1 MAQIDKPN
9 LHFRTKLY
17 VGTGSANSI
26 TYDESGNMQPDL
38 MWIKSED
45 IVQVGFVMMFL
56 EVQLKD

>member
-9 LHFRTKLY
+9 LHFKQNLY

-38 MWIKSED
+38 F
-45 IVQVGFVMMFL
+45 G
-56 EVQLKD
+56 